1 MSYILDALK
10 RADAERERG
19 AVPGLHS
26 QSLATPVALTP
37 PGHRNAL
44 WLALAA
50 LAGTGALAV
59 GAWLWSTPPSQA
71 PQGVEAARVAAP
83 ITMPVTTAS
92 AAVVARLPV
101 VVAVAPPLVK
111 SPVIA
116 PTAPPLAPA
125 KSAPAVK
132 AVPSVETA
140 TPAAKASAPAPASIP
155 WLSELPEEL
164 RRQIPALTITGAV
177 YSETPANRLLLINNL
192 VLSQGS
198 LVAPEVTLEEIRPK
212 SSVFTFKGTRFRLA
226 H

>member
-37 PGHRNAL
+37 SGHRNAL

-50 LAGTGALAV
+50 LAGIGALAA
-59 GAWLWSTPPSQA
+59 GAWLWSMPASQA
-71 PQGVEAARVAAP
+71 PQVVETARVAAP
-83 ITMPVTTAS
+83 VPMPVTTAS
-92 AAVVARLPV
+92 VAVVAQLPV
-101 VVAVAPPLVK
+101 VVAVAPPPVVK
-111 SPVIA
+111 PPVIA

-125 KSAPAVK
+125 KP
-132 AVPSVETA
+132 
-140 TPAAKASAPAPASIP
+140 APAPVNIP
-155 WLSELPEEL
+155 LLSELPEEL
-164 RRQIPALTITGAV
+164 RRQIPALSITGAV
-177 YSETPANRLLLINNL
+177 YSETPANRLLLLNNL

-198 LVAPEVTLEEIRPK
+198 VAAPEVTLEDIRPK
-212 SSVFTFKGTRFRLA
+212 SSVFAFKGTRFRLA